1 MKWALMVIM
10 RSIVFLALVAVAAT
24 CGPDPNAK
32 LPGSAHSAGG
42 QGNEGGTT
50 DSGGTATDH
59 GGTVGTGGVVGSSGK
74 VVGSGGKVG
83 TGGRVGSGGAAGGG
97 RDAGPW
103 ARDSGAAGA
112 ENGGAIGSGGRIGSG
127 GMFGRNDAAI
137 VTRDSSLTGPE
148 VAGGCISAVVA
159 NNYVCGSASCADCK
173 DNNGNSRE
181 DGCQKA
187 IDCIAEKGAACD
199 TNCENNCRNLAGDTY
214 GQACVTALKTA
225 ACGAG
230 GCGAT
235 VGPRG

>member
-1 MKWALMVIM
+1 M
-10 RSIVFLALVAVAAT
+10 RSFVVLALVAVAAT

-42 QGNEGGTT
+42 QSNEGGTT
-50 DSGGTATDH
+50 ESGGTTTDN
-59 GGTVGTGGVVGSSGK
+59 GGAVGSGGVVGTGGK

-97 RDAGPW
+97 RDAGSSP
-103 ARDSGAAGA
+103 RDTGAGGA
-112 ENGGAIGSGGRIGSG
+112 VENGGAVGSGGRIGSG
-127 GMFGRNDAAI
+127 GSFGRNDAAI
-137 VTRDSSLTGPE
+137 VGRDTAISGPE

-159 NNYVCGSASCADCK
+159 NDYACGSASCADCK

-181 DGCQKA
+181 AGCQKA

-199 TNCENNCRNLAGDTY
+199 TNCENNCRNLAGDSY
-214 GQACVTALKTA
+214 GQTCVTALKTA
-225 ACGAG
+225 ACSTG